1 MKIKTVNIENFRAY
15 REKITIDFNKLT
27 LFVGKND
34 IGKSTILEA
43 LDLFF
48 NEGKGVIKLDSNDCS
63 IHSDL
68 SYTIE
73 VTFDELPDQIILD
86 SSYKTNLKDE
96 YLLNGDGDL
105 VIRKIFNGKK
115 VTNTYII
122 ALHPSNTNCSEI
134 ITKKISD
141 LKKIIKENSIP
152 CDNQSISSVMRKA
165 IWNFYQD
172 DLRLTKT
179 EIDVTKGDDVK
190 SIWSKLY
197 ASLPVYSLFKSDRE
211 NSDGDKI
218 VQDPLKLA
226 VNQFLQDE
234 EIIDTL
240 NSIAAEVTEKLQEVS
255 NRTMDK
261 LREMDPEVAST
272 LNPVLPKPSDLKWA
286 DVFKQVSISGD
297 DDIPINKR
305 GSGVK
310 RLVLLNFFRAEAER
324 RLEEGNSTGVIY
336 AIEEPETAQHFANQ
350 RLLASALYEL
360 SKADNTQVILTTHS
374 GVIVKE
380 MNPDDLRVISQENNR
395 RVIKHAQKGV
405 LPYLSLN
412 EINFTAFD
420 EATDEY
426 HDELWGEIES
436 NGWREELL
444 SNQRQLSYIRE
455 QRGNIKHES
464 HGLSL
469 YVRDVMH
476 HPENRNNPRYT
487 YNDLIESIGLM
498 RAFLE
503 KKKINNVK
511 VV

>member
-297 DDIPINKR
+297 DDIPIN
-305 GSGVK
+305 SV
-310 RLVLLNFFRAEAER
+310 
-324 RLEEGNSTGVIY
+324 S
-336 AIEEPETAQHFANQ
+336 
-350 RLLASALYEL
+350 
-360 SKADNTQVILTTHS
+360 
-374 GVIVKE
+374 
-380 MNPDDLRVISQENNR
+380 
-395 RVIKHAQKGV
+395 
-405 LPYLSLN
+405 
-412 EINFTAFD
+412 
-420 EATDEY
+420 
-426 HDELWGEIES
+426 
-436 NGWREELL
+436 
-444 SNQRQLSYIRE
+444 
-455 QRGNIKHES
+455 
-464 HGLSL
+464 
-469 YVRDVMH
+469 
-476 HPENRNNPRYT
+476 
-487 YNDLIESIGLM
+487 
-498 RAFLE
+498 
-503 KKKINNVK
+503 
-511 VV
+511 